1 MKCARVRKHWE
12 AEARRLLGLFLN
24 TGNRRHLTAYLRH
37 RRGMDIAALKQLI
50 TKLAERRF
58 R

>member
-1 MKCARVRKHWE
+1 MKCLREKKRWE

-24 TGNRRHLTAYLRH
+24 TGERRYLRAYIRH
-37 RRGMDIAALKQLI
+37 RRRMDVAALKQLI
-50 TKLAERRF
+50 TKVAERRF

>member
-1 MKCARVRKHWE
+1 MKCLREKKRWE
-12 AEARRLLGLFLN
+12 AEAQRLLGLFLN
-24 TGNRRHLTAYLRH
+24 TGERRHLTAYMRH
-37 RRGMDIAALKQLI
+37 RRGMDVAALKQLI

>member
-1 MKCARVRKHWE
+1 MNWKRWE
-12 AEARRLLGLFLN
+12 VEARRLLEEYLT
-24 TGNRRHLTAYLRH
+24 TGERRHLTAYMRH
-37 RRGMDIAALKQLI
+37 RRGMDVAALKQLI